1 MELMSSDLIL
11 FDLNASS
18 KDEVIKALAHAMKE
32 DGRLNDEDAYV
43 RDVFARE
50 ALESTAIGFNV
61 ATPHAKS
68 DAVATSSLAFARLA
82 KPIAWNDERVD
93 LVFQIAVPKAE
104 AGNRHLQIL
113 AQLARH
119 LMHEDFREKLGKA
132 RTAQQVLELVDIK

>member
-1 MELMSSDLIL
+1 MELMTSDLIV
-11 FDLNASS
+11 FDLDAST
-18 KDEVIKALAHAMKE
+18 KEEVIEKLADAMDKG
-32 DGRLNDEDAYV
+32 GRLNSKEGYV
-43 RDVFARE
+43 KDVLARE
-50 ALESTAIGFNV
+50 ALESTAIGFSV

-82 KPIAWNDERVD
+82 KPITWNDEQVD

-119 LMHEDFREKLGKA
+119 LMHEEFRDKLGKA
-132 RTAQQVLELVDIK
+132 TNAQEVLELVDIK